1 MNHKTYC
8 AVSATLFAVVALAH
22 LVRLLN
28 SWLVEINATAIP
40 MGVSWVG
47 FIVPAALAV
56 WGFREVR
63 KAG

>member
-28 SWLVEINATAIP
+28 GWPVEIDATAIP

-47 FIVPAALAV
+47 FIVPGALAA
-56 WGFREVR
+56 WGFREGR
-63 KAG
+63 KVG